1 MASTEITTLGPTDV
15 VSSLKIAKPGLSGP
29 LSVRQTRMMGVA
41 NLYIHRGGSETEEKS
56 YLDTFEQLKGQ
67 FKALLEYYEGCR
79 EARLGGSKAGCSDEI
94 WDLLT
99 RKVTGKGPS
108 LRKALEKQN
117 PHKMSLK
124 QVLDL
129 VSFINT
135 MELLLP
141 STQNS
146 SADLPCQSSQHVHSP
161 RLNGSQSNSGEAFT
175 GNLDGSTDSPA
186 ILPEDYPSPSRVQA
200 RGSPNGDDVEQG
212 LLGEIEE
219 SSTTM
224 SNNSDLATPP
234 GDITY
239 QIPAMMTLPV
249 SRSRFSYL
257 KSSPPNSRVSQ
268 ILPFQRLSTL
278 LSTSLSGGACTPG
291 GGCAIGPKPPR
302 SGTTPVY
309 PNGIVSNPDDIHAS
323 NEDPSRASCLYQES
337 GGDTSTAEE
346 GMTPLANC
354 QNTSGQ
360 PANRPRAR
368 PSVLTGGFQR
378 PKNPLGRILEEEYEL
393 SGSIRTKRPSPAL
406 AQLEDG
412 CTPAMVQSQSNILG
426 SLFMHAYPRPKPTA
440 TDTLLYWLLQDHT
453 MGEDVPTFSRGK
465 DQKSLFRL
473 MICLWAEPIVGS
485 GPFDKE
491 WKRLL
496 REREMRRWS
505 EVGGEADVNVV
516 SVLVMMSLFGAEV
529 GLGLCRG
536 QSKIRH
542 RPVTTLE
549 NQVPSTGSNTRTV
562 TSPPR
567 TSKTRPT
574 SGSTTASRALS
585 LPGSREG
592 VAGVC
597 PVCKRKGSRT
607 TVCSCAYSLL
617 QGMGVFAP
625 TIPRDVLPPPPTLHG
640 GRSAGR
646 RVHSVGQSSGADSM
660 VSRTRSLPVALH
672 TPERPHTAT
681 QRQPLKVEVKR
692 RPSTAR
698 NASPMS
704 PPEPLER
711 TYSRNHSRRVDQ
723 TGKSQTGKLVNTI
736 GTEEAETSTNKV
748 STIHLDWDPTFT
760 PSVVKASQ
768 TEDPSALHPLQAI
781 SDTTLSET
789 PVVSE
794 AYHNAQQVQSEC
806 EQDLVALEEDIGDF
820 SDEQLTP
827 LTNKQVNLLSE
838 NEQASELAIARKSK
852 NREAFVGSG
861 LFISTTGTTGSV
873 ESDQEEFRDEDRP
886 PQWMQLMG
894 DTELT
899 TETGNMITEWMSRSQ
914 KVVQVRSQASTET
927 GPPSIP
933 ASTGLRDELDG
944 VSENTTTVTA
954 EKDFDTEYARREL
967 SPPPFMGV
975 GYAEETGGSRL
986 EIISGPE
993 GERMSEKMV
1002 ITVGEGVRRGGAEAE
1017 ANFLVNCA
1025 RPGGR
1030 MPEELVLRSLTVLI
1044 GWS

>member
-15 VSSLKIAKPGLSGP
+15 ASSPKATKPGLSGP
-29 LSVRQTRMMGVA
+29 LSIRQTRMMGVA
-41 NLYIHRGGSETEEKS
+41 NLYIHRGGSETEEQS

-67 FKALLEYYEGCR
+67 FKSLLEYYEGCR
-79 EARLGGSKAGCSDEI
+79 EARLGGSKAGCSDET

-124 QVLDL
+124 QILDL

-141 STQNS
+141 STQT
-146 SADLPCQSSQHVHSP
+146 DLSCQSSPHVHSP
-161 RLNGSQSNSGEAFT
+161 RLNGTQSHSREAPT

-186 ILPEDYPSPSRVQA
+186 ILPEDYPSPSRVPA
-200 RGSPNGDDVEQG
+200 RGNLIRDDVEQG
-212 LLGEIEE
+212 LVGEVEE

-224 SNNSDLATPP
+224 TNNSDLATPP
-234 GDITY
+234 GGITY
-239 QIPAMMTLPV
+239 QIPAMMTSPGTEV
-249 SRSRFSYL
+249 SPSRFSY
-257 KSSPPNSRVSQ
+257 SNRTPPNSRVSQ

-291 GGCAIGPKPPR
+291 GGCAIGPKPPP
-302 SGTTPVY
+302 SGATPVY
-309 PNGIVSNPDDIHAS
+309 PTGIVSNPDDIHAS
-323 NEDPSRASCLYQES
+323 IKDPSRASCLYQES
-337 GGDTSTAEE
+337 GGYTSTVEE
-346 GMTPLANC
+346 GTTPPANC
-354 QNTSGQ
+354 RNTSGQ
-360 PANRPRAR
+360 PANRPKAR
-368 PSVLTGGFQR
+368 PLVLTKGDGLQR
-378 PKNPLGRILEEEYEL
+378 PKNPLGKILEEEYEL
-393 SGSIRTKRPSPAL
+393 SESIRTKCPTPAL
-406 AQLEDG
+406 AQLEDA
-412 CTPAMVQSQSNILG
+412 CTAAMVRSQSNILG

-453 MGEDVPTFSRGK
+453 TGDDIPTFSRGQ

-542 RPVTTLE
+542 RPVMKLE
-549 NQVPSTGSNTRTV
+549 NQVPSTRSNTRTV

-567 TSKTRPT
+567 TPITRST
-574 SGSTTASRALS
+574 SDSTAASGALS

-597 PVCKRKGSRT
+597 PVCKRKGSRS

-625 TIPRDVLPPPPTLHG
+625 TIPRNVLPPPPTLHG

-646 RVHSVGQSSGADSM
+646 RVHSVGQISGADSM
-660 VSRTRSLPVALH
+660 VSGTRSLPVALH
-672 TPERPHTAT
+672 TTKRPHTAT

-698 NASPMS
+698 DASPMS
-704 PPEPLER
+704 PLEPLER

-723 TGKSQTGKLVNTI
+723 TGKFQTEKLVNTI

-748 STIHLDWDPTFT
+748 STIHLDWDPTST
-760 PSVVKASQ
+760 SSVVKASQ
-768 TEDPSALHPLQAI
+768 TEDPSACHPLQAI

-789 PVVSE
+789 PALSE
-794 AYHNAQQVQSEC
+794 AYHNAQEVQSEY
-806 EQDLVALEEDIGDF
+806 EQDVNSTLFGATAIIYAGNAQSPETPAPLVAPEEDIGDF
-820 SDEQLTP
+820 AEERLTP

-838 NEQASELAIARKSK
+838 DERASELAIARKGK
-852 NREAFVGSG
+852 IREAFVGSG
-861 LFISTTGTTGSV
+861 LFTSTTGTTSSV
-873 ESDQEEFRDEDRP
+873 EADQEEFQDEDRP
-886 PQWMQLMG
+886 PQWMQA
-894 DTELT
+894 
-899 TETGNMITEWMSRSQ
+899 RSHSGS
-914 KVVQVRSQASTET
+914 V
-927 GPPSIP
+927 
-933 ASTGLRDELDG
+933 GL
-944 VSENTTTVTA
+944 
-954 EKDFDTEYARREL
+954 
-967 SPPPFMGV
+967 
-975 GYAEETGGSRL
+975 
-986 EIISGPE
+986 
-993 GERMSEKMV
+993 
-1002 ITVGEGVRRGGAEAE
+1002 
-1017 ANFLVNCA
+1017 
-1025 RPGGR
+1025 
-1030 MPEELVLRSLTVLI
+1030 
-1044 GWS
+1044 